1 MVGRTCKRQQC
12 QAYAQPLVLQAVV
25 NARKPLKQC
34 PMQWCLRGAHFGAR
48 VVGQEALL
56 AAEPTESFAKR
67 NPTFEGVCMGNR
79 KTCRCGAP
87 FLG

>member
-1 MVGRTCKRQQC
+1 MRIPWCRT
-12 QAYAQPLVLQAVV
+12 LVSS
-25 NARKPLKQC
+25 ARKLLRQC
-34 PMQWCLRGAHFGAR
+34 PVQWRLRVLMGAYCGAR
-48 VVGQEALL
+48 ALGQEALL

>member
-1 MVGRTCKRQQC
+1 MG
-12 QAYAQPLVLQAVV
+12 AY
-25 NARKPLKQC
+25 C
-34 PMQWCLRGAHFGAR
+34 GAR
-48 VVGQEALL
+48 ALGQEALL